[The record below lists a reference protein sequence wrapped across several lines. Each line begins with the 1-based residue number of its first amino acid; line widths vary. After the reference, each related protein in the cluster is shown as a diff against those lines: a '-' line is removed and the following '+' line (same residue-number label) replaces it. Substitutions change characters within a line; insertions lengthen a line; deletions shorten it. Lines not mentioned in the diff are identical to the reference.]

1 MKKNPKLTNFIYFE
15 NETENNNFSEKIR
28 CLLIELSKSKL
39 ISEKKNLYQ
48 LSMRFLRLQDMKKV
62 KSTDVRIRDPRNKN
76 QTKQKEG

>member
-48 LSMRFLRLQDMKKV
+48 LSMRFLRL
-62 KSTDVRIRDPRNKN
+62 
-76 QTKQKEG
+76 

>member
-39 ISEKKNLYQ
+39 ISEKKKPISIIYAFFKIT
-48 LSMRFLRLQDMKKV
+48 RHE
-62 KSTDVRIRDPRNKN
+62 KSKEYRCKN
-76 QTKQKEG
+76 